1 MTSFSGM
8 GFLQA
13 DFFQRDF
20 LIVARELVGVELV
33 WRGCSGIIVETEG
46 YAVEGDAACHT
57 ATRKG
62 ARQFVHEKPAGA
74 AYVYLNYGMY
84 WLFNLH
90 VKGGG
95 RDGLILIR
103 AMEPRRGIAQMRLRR
118 GPRADADLCSGPGKL
133 GLALGISGQDHGL
146 IVAGPGRVAGCG
158 LRRLSQDRSRPE
170 SGAVAEDVRV
180 GIRLATDLKWRFLRE
195 NSPSVSVPLGK
206 VKQPR

>member
-1 MTSFSGM
+1 M

-20 LIVARELVGVELV
+20 LTVARELVGLELV
-33 WRGCSGIIVETEG
+33 WHGCSGIIVETEG

-62 ARQFVHEKPAGA
+62 ARQFVREKPAGA
-74 AYVYLNYGMY
+74 AYVYLNYGTY

-118 GPRADADLCSGPGKL
+118 GARADADLCSGPGKL
-133 GLALGISGQDHGL
+133 GLALGISGEHHGS
-146 IVAGPGRVAGCG
+146 IVAGPGRLRGCG
-158 LRRLSQDRSRPE
+158 LRKLSAARSGLEP
-170 SGAVAEDVRV
+170 GAVVADVRV
-180 GIRLATDLKWRFLRE
+180 GIRLATDLKWRFLLK
-195 NSPSVSVPLGK
+195 NSPAVSVPAGK

>member
-1 MTSFSGM
+1 M

-13 DFFQRDF
+13 DFFRRDF
-20 LIVARELVGVELV
+20 LTVARELVGVELV

-57 ATRKG
+57 ATREG
-62 ARQFVHEKPAGA
+62 ARRFVREMPAGA

-90 VKGGG
+90 AKGGG

-103 AMEPRRGIAQMRLRR
+103 AMEPMRGVSQMRLRR
-118 GPRADADLCSGPGKL
+118 GDRADEDLCSGPGKL
-133 GLALGISGQDHGL
+133 GLALGISGEDHGL

-158 LRRLSQDRSRPE
+158 LRKHSADGRRPE
-170 SGAVAEDVRV
+170 SEAVVEDVRV
-180 GIRLATDLKWRFLRE
+180 GIRLATDLKWRFLLKS
-195 NSPSVSVPLGK
+195 SPSVSVPLGK
-206 VKQPR
+206 VKQLR